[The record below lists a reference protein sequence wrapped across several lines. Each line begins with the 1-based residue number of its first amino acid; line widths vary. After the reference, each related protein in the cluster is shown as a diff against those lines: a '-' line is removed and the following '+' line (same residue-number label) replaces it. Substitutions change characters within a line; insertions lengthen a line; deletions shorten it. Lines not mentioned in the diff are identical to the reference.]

1 MPKTKTSARV
11 SETKKKKATKE
22 EVSSP
27 DVPLKLKLKAY
38 DSKVIDVSCRQII
51 EIAARAGVE
60 VAGPIPLPTEIHK
73 YTVNRSSFIHKD
85 SREQF
90 EMRIH
95 KRLIEILTPNQR
107 FISALRDL
115 TLPTGVEIEVKTT

>member
-1 MPKTKTSARV
+1 MP
-11 SETKKKKATKE
+11 TKKKAVKE
-22 EVSSP
+22 TEVKP
-27 DVPLKLKLKAY
+27 QLKIKLKAY
-38 DSKVIDVSCRQII
+38 DNKVIDASCRQIV
-51 EIAARAGVE
+51 EIAIRSGVE

-95 KRLIEILTPNQR
+95 KRLIEILEPNQR
-107 FISALRDL
+107 FIGALRDL
-115 TLPTGVEIEVKTT
+115 NLPAGVEIEVKTT